1 MKSRLLAVLATSLW
15 FHSAVSAETLPD
27 YIRYAEDAKTSR
39 LEVAI
44 RTFALPSG
52 QSVDLMAVIHIADDA
67 YYEKLN
73 ARFAAYDSVLFELVG
88 DPKRLTQFAPLT
100 AEERKNQPAG
110 NGISFIQQSASKYLN
125 LTFQLGAIDYRG
137 KNMVHADTSPEEFEK
152 MQAERGESM
161 LTLFSRAMQVQM
173 NGGINSAAMNEL
185 DTFALIRILLSP
197 NSAAEFKM
205 SLAKM
210 FDQMESITAAM
221 EGKNPTA
228 ILGGRNDVVMAKL
241 KEVLANR
248 KQRRVA
254 VFFGGGHM
262 PGIERALVNDLKAK
276 PVSEEW
282 LAAWTMLKKPP
293 APSPSTTPPADKT
306 PAPGTAKPAS

>member
-1 MKSRLLAVLATSLW
+1 MKSRLLAVLVSSLW
-15 FHSAVSAETLPD
+15 FHTAVSADTLPD

-44 RTFALPSG
+44 RKFALPSG
-52 QSVDLMAVIHIADDA
+52 QNVDLIAVIHIADDA
-67 YYEKLN
+67 YYQRLN
-73 ARFAAYDSVLFELVG
+73 SRFPAYDSVLFELVG
-88 DPKRLTQFAPLT
+88 DPDRLTQSAPLT
-100 AEERKNQPAG
+100 AEERKAQPVG
-110 NGISFIQQSASKYLN
+110 SGVTYIQQSASKYLH

-137 KNMVHADTSPEEFEK
+137 KNMVHADTSPAEFEK
-152 MQAERGESM
+152 MQAERGETM
-161 LTLFSRAMQVQM
+161 LTLFTRAMQAQM
-173 NGGINSAAMNEL
+173 DGSISSTAMNEL

-205 SLAKM
+205 ALAKV

-221 EGKNPTA
+221 EGKNPSA

-248 KQRRVA
+248 KQRKVA

-262 PGIERALVNDLKAK
+262 PGIERALEDDLKAK
-276 PVSEEW
+276 SVREEW
-282 LAAWTMLKKPP
+282 LPAWTMLKKQPVDT
-293 APSPSTTPPADKT
+293 S

>member
-1 MKSRLLAVLATSLW
+1 MKVRLLAGLASLLW
-15 FHSAVSAETLPD
+15 FHTVTAADAQPD
-27 YIRYAEDAKTSR
+27 YIRYAEDVKSSR

-67 YYEKLN
+67 YYQQLN
-73 ARFAAYDSVLFELVG
+73 SRFPAYDAVLFELVG
-88 DPKRLTQFAPLT
+88 DPERLTGSAPLT
-100 AEERKNQPAG
+100 AEERKIQPAG
-110 NGISFIQQSASKYLN
+110 SGITFIQQSAGKYLN

-137 KNMVHADTSPEEFEK
+137 KNMVHADTSPEQFEK
-152 MQAERGESM
+152 LQAERGETM
-161 LTLFSRAMQVQM
+161 LTLFTRAMQAQV
-173 NGGINSAAMNEL
+173 NGSINNAAMNEL

-205 SLAKM
+205 SLAKV

-221 EGKNPTA
+221 EGQNPSA
-228 ILGGRNDVVMAKL
+228 ILGGRNDVVMGRL

-248 KQRRVA
+248 KQRRIA

-262 PGIERALVNDLKAK
+262 PGIERALIADLKAK

-282 LAAWTMLKKPP
+282 LAAWTMRKK
-293 APSPSTTPPADKT
+293 
-306 PAPGTAKPAS
+306 

>member
-1 MKSRLLAVLATSLW
+1 MKFRLLALLASSLW
-15 FHSAVSAETLPD
+15 FHQATADELPD

-52 QSVDLMAVIHIADDA
+52 QTVDLMAVIHIADDP
-67 YYEKLN
+67 YYQMLN
-73 ARFAAYDSVLFELVG
+73 SRFPAYDSVLFELVG
-88 DPKRLTQFAPLT
+88 DPKRLTDSAPLT

-110 NGISFIQQSASKYLN
+110 SGVTYFQQTASKYLN

-137 KNMVHADTSPEEFEK
+137 KNMVHADTSPAEFEK
-152 MQAERGESM
+152 MQAERGETM
-161 LTLFSRAMQVQM
+161 LTLFTRAMQAQM
-173 NGGINSAAMNEL
+173 NGSMSSAAMNEL

-205 SLAKM
+205 SLAKV

-221 EGKNPTA
+221 EGKNPSA
-228 ILGGRNDVVMAKL
+228 ILGGRNEVVMSKL

-248 KQRRVA
+248 KQRRIA

-262 PGIERALVNDLKAK
+262 PGIERALIADLKAK

-293 APSPSTTPPADKT
+293 SDKT
-306 PAPGTAKPAS
+306 PAPGTARPAS

>member
-1 MKSRLLAVLATSLW
+1 MKFRLLALLASSLW
-15 FHSAVSAETLPD
+15 FHHAAADELPD

-44 RTFALPSG
+44 RTFTLPSG
-52 QSVDLMAVIHIADDA
+52 QNVDLMAVIHIADDS
-67 YYEKLN
+67 YYQQLN
-73 ARFAAYDSVLFELVG
+73 SRFPAYDSVLFELVG
-88 DPKRLTQFAPLT
+88 DPKRLTESAPLT
-100 AEERKNQPAG
+100 AEERKVQPVG
-110 NGISFIQQSASKYLN
+110 SGVSFIQQSAGKYLN
-125 LTFQLGAIDYRG
+125 LTFQLGAVDYRG
-137 KNMVHADTSPEEFEK
+137 KNMVHADTSPAEFEK

-161 LTLFSRAMQVQM
+161 LTLFTRAMQVQM
-173 NGGINSAAMNEL
+173 NGSINSAAMNEL

-210 FDQMESITAAM
+210 FDQMESITVAM

-248 KQRRVA
+248 KQRRIA

-262 PGIERALVNDLKAK
+262 PGIERALVAEMKAK

-282 LAAWTMLKKPP
+282 LPAWTMRKA
-293 APSPSTTPPADKT
+293 APSHSAGGDSTSAVPA
-306 PAPGTAKPAS
+306 GQ

>member
-1 MKSRLLAVLATSLW
+1 MKFRLLALLVSSLW
-15 FHSAVSAETLPD
+15 FHPAAAEELPD

-44 RTFALPSG
+44 RTFTLPSG
-52 QSVDLMAVIHIADDA
+52 QNVDLMAVIHIADDS
-67 YYEKLN
+67 YYQQLN
-73 ARFAAYDSVLFELVG
+73 SRFPAYDSVLFELVG
-88 DPKRLTQFAPLT
+88 DPKRLTESAPLT
-100 AEERKNQPAG
+100 AEERKVQPVG
-110 NGISFIQQSASKYLN
+110 SGVSFIQQSAGKYLN
-125 LTFQLGAIDYRG
+125 LTFQLGAVDYRG
-137 KNMVHADTSPEEFEK
+137 KNMVHADTSPAEFEK

-161 LTLFSRAMQVQM
+161 LTLFTRAMQVQM
-173 NGGINSAAMNEL
+173 NGSINSAAMNEL

-210 FDQMESITAAM
+210 FDQMESITVAM

-241 KEVLANR
+241 TEVLANR
-248 KQRRVA
+248 KQRRIA

-262 PGIERALVNDLKAK
+262 PGIERALVAEMKAK
-276 PVSEEW
+276 PVGEEW
-282 LAAWTMLKKPP
+282 LPAWTMRKAAPNHSAGGDSTRAVP
-293 APSPSTTPPADKT
+293 A
-306 PAPGTAKPAS
+306 GQ

>member
-1 MKSRLLAVLATSLW
+1 MKFRLLALLASTLW
-15 FHSAVSAETLPD
+15 FHHATADELPD
-27 YIRYAEDAKTSR
+27 YIRYAEDAKTAR

-52 QSVDLMAVIHIADDA
+52 QTVDLMAVIHVADDA
-67 YYEKLN
+67 YYQKLN
-73 ARFAAYDSVLFELVG
+73 ARFPAYDSVLFELVG
-88 DPKRLTQFAPLT
+88 NPEHLTESAPLT

-110 NGISFIQQSASKYLN
+110 NGVTFVQQSASKYLN

-137 KNMVHADTSPEEFEK
+137 KNMVHADTSPAEFEK
-152 MQAERGESM
+152 MQAERGENM
-161 LTLFSRAMQVQM
+161 LTLFTRAMQAQV
-173 NGGINSAAMNEL
+173 NGNINNAAMNEL

-205 SLAKM
+205 SLAKV

-221 EGKNPTA
+221 EGKNPSA
-228 ILGGRNDVVMAKL
+228 ILGGRNEVVMGKL
-241 KEVLANR
+241 ADVLANR
-248 KQRRVA
+248 KQRKVA

-262 PGIERALVNDLKAK
+262 PGIERMLVADLNAK

-282 LAAWTMLKKPP
+282 LAAWTMLKK
-293 APSPSTTPPADKT
+293 
-306 PAPGTAKPAS
+306 